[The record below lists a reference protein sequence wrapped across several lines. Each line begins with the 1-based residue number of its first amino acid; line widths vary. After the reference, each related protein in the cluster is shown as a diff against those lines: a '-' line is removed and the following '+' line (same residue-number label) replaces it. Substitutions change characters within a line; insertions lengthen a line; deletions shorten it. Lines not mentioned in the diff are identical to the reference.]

1 MSSFKTKAQQL
12 RAQLSEPQQDS
23 PPQVHIIKEC
33 KAQCNSVRQ
42 ELSLQ
47 QPIIIEKKT
56 LVKSESQSFKKP
68 KIEEK
73 DTYVRRKVEPWVP
86 IAVPPRER
94 KVDIENLPTNTA
106 QESLGNKEI

>member
-1 MSSFKTKAQQL
+1 M
-12 RAQLSEPQQDS
+12 
-23 PPQVHIIKEC
+23 
-33 KAQCNSVRQ
+33 RQ

-56 LVKSESQSFKKP
+56 IIKSESQTFKKT

-86 IAVPPRER
+86 ISVPPRER
-94 KVDIENLPTNTA
+94 KVDIENLPTNTP
-106 QESLGNKEI
+106 QESQGNKEIEIQIEKDDKNKDCLKKLFKKLKKL